1 MLAERSRSYTN
12 SVIPFFSS
20 SPLELSRCSESFA
33 RITYLKPIGL
43 MQYPCNTALCAY
55 SKPRNIFESG
65 ALRLLKNISVLL
77 KASIGCKLQAESLN
91 PVKTG

>member
-1 MLAERSRSYTN
+1 
-12 SVIPFFSS
+12 
-20 SPLELSRCSESFA
+20 
-33 RITYLKPIGL
+33 